1 MNKRKTRR
9 SRCANETCGKQF
21 RHADPAA
28 KACSSN
34 CKQVLYRHRRKAKE
48 EAEKKRGL
56 SALARHLMRDVKKLE
71 AEEEAQR
78 QAAEAEWQAAE
89 RERFAAARQAEEE
102 ERRSQPKPKRKRYP
116 TVGIGG
122 LGNPAPKPQVILIPS
137 RPKRAPM
144 TPLNRGRR

>member
-1 MNKRKTRR
+1 MKKRKTRR

-34 CKQVLYRHRRKAKE
+34 CKQVLYRRNRKANE
-48 EAEKKRGL
+48 EAEKERERKEKYARINAYL
-56 SALARHLMRDVKKLE
+56 QKERALE
-71 AEEEAQR
+71 QAQR
-78 QAAEAEWQAAE
+78 QAAEAERQAAE
-89 RERFAAARQAEEE
+89 LERFAAARQAEEE
-102 ERRSQPKPKRKRYP
+102 ERRSQPKPKRNPYP

-122 LGNPAPKPQVILIPS
+122 LGNPAPKPQIILIPS

>member
-48 EAEKKRGL
+48 EAEKERERKEKRTRFI
-56 SALARHLMRDVKKLE
+56 ACWEEQK
-71 AEEEAQR
+71 AEEQAQR

-102 ERRSQPKPKRKRYP
+102 ERRSQPKPKRNPYP
-116 TVGIGG
+116 TFGIGG